1 MKKTKISQDKLI
13 RELAKGLVA
22 LCIRNNNILEDYH
35 AEGVPI
41 NDERMKEFMK
51 NCVNNVYTLFL
62 DFVNPEPK
70 KLSRAMD
77 LLLYEAAT
85 TAKEWDE
92 PEIGFHGCLQECMDF
107 VEKYVEFGR
116 IEE

>member
-1 MKKTKISQDKLI
+1 MEKLKIGQDELT

-62 DFVNPEPK
+62 DFVSNDPK
-70 KLSRAMD
+70 KLSRAMH
-77 LLLYEAAT
+77 LLLFEAT
-85 TAKEWDE
+85 TTAREWDE
-92 PEIGFHGCLQECMDF
+92 PEISFHGRLQEYMDF
-107 VEKYVEFGR
+107 VEKYVVFGV
-116 IEE
+116 EEE